1 MLDQNRELRRTLGLS
16 SVILFGLAYMTPMI
30 VFGTFGVLAEASQ
43 GTAAGAYLIALIAIL
58 LTAYSYGR
66 MAAIYPIAGSAY
78 TYTRRA
84 FDGHVGFLVGW
95 AVLLDY
101 FFLPMVI
108 WLIGAAYLQS
118 AFPSVP
124 GWGWI
129 LAFVAVTSAINIAGI
144 AVADRINLILMVV
157 QFLIVA
163 AFVGLAARYV
173 WIVAG
178 PAGILSAE
186 PFFKPGVPF
195 SATLAGAALA
205 AYSFLGFDAITTL
218 TEETVDPQRTMPRA
232 IMLVALVGG
241 AIFITAAYVTQLAHS
256 GASFTNVDSAAYE
269 IAKMIGGDFFKGLFL
284 IGLIVAQFASGISA
298 QASVGRLLFA
308 MGRDGVLPRS
318 LFGHLDPRLRT
329 PVYNIL
335 LSGVVGL
342 VGVGLDVATSTSFIN
357 FGAFTAFTFVNVSVI
372 AHYMRRGTG
381 GAGAGKARGGGWTGL
396 LVPTLG
402 ATADLWL
409 LVHLDRDALLL
420 GLGWLAIGIVYLL
433 FLTRLFRRP
442 PPEISFEELAD

>member
-1 MLDQNRELRRTLGLS
+1 MPDQNRELRRTLGLS

-129 LAFVAVTSAINIAGI
+129 LAFVVATSAINIAGI

-173 WIVAG
+173 WIAAG

-308 MGRDGVLPRS
+308 MGRDACCRARFSAISIRGFARRSTTSCSRAWWGWSASVSMWLPPPHSSILAPSPRS
-318 LFGHLDPRLRT
+318 PSSMSRSLPTICAAAPAGQGPARPGAEAGRGCSCRHWGQP
-329 PVYNIL
+329 PI
-335 LSGVVGL
+335 SGC
-342 VGVGLDVATSTSFIN
+342 SFIL
-357 FGAFTAFTFVNVSVI
+357 TA
-372 AHYMRRGTG
+372 
-381 GAGAGKARGGGWTGL
+381 
-396 LVPTLG
+396 
-402 ATADLWL
+402 
-409 LVHLDRDALLL
+409 
-420 GLGWLAIGIVYLL
+420 
-433 FLTRLFRRP
+433 TRFC
-442 PPEISFEELAD
+442 